1 MITTTKIRIA
11 MIVLWL
17 GMLVTSWDVLWL
29 CLICITAVDV
39 LDSRGKKTGLPEYQS
54 TGDESI

>member
-1 MITTTKIRIA
+1 

>member
-1 MITTTKIRIA
+1 MITTTRIRLA
-11 MIVLWL
+11 MMVLWL

-39 LDSRGKKTGLPEYQS
+39 LDSIE
-54 TGDESI
+54 D